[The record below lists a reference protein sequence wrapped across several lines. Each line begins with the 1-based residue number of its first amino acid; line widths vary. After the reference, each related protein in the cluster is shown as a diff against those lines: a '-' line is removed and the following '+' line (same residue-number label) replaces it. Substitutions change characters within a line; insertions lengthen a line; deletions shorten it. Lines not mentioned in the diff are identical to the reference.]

1 MTTQN
6 LALDISSV
14 KLQIASVTK
23 LHPKASP
30 AYPTVW
36 GASKEAP
43 SCSEKQH
50 CALSEAESSWRVTAW
65 RLYLMKTQR
74 LLGFMPRVSR
84 CLFQNKKPTALLSWL
99 HGKTQ
104 QHTICASS
112 WRWMARVMRS
122 PGTRN

>member
-36 GASKEAP
+36 GASEEAP

-50 CALSEAESSWRVTAW
+50 CALTEIESSHRVTAW
-65 RLYLMKTQR
+65 KLYLIKTQR
-74 LLGFMPRVSR
+74 SLGSMPGV
-84 CLFQNKKPTALLSWL
+84 
-99 HGKTQ
+99 
-104 QHTICASS
+104 
-112 WRWMARVMRS
+112 
-122 PGTRN
+122 